1 MNTTQTTAPPVPSAN
16 AAAVPLRAP
25 SRSAEFKKPLY
36 EIRFEDRVGSHCSM
50 FAKTSEDVHVIDT
63 KVSQKVPV
71 LVERWR
77 EKLRFSNYRLTPV
90 GKLLCEKA
98 IFQISETCAAS
109 FDSSYRDWGS
119 DCMIVAR
126 TPEEANYAHAL
137 LAELFGI
144 AQSRLKQSMPV
155 FQILAVEDRQIRTHR
170 TPLAS
175 RPSFSEETMDLS
187 YGEGFHK
194 WSAHLR
200 SIFEKSPSSL
210 TLLQGPPGTGK
221 TSFLRWLIGEAQ
233 DQADFYFVPVTCID
247 LLSNPNLTNFWLREC
262 GYSNRPKVLL
272 IEDAEMLLMKRG
284 PDNGQWVGN
293 LLNITDGIMGDAMR
307 FHIVCT
313 MNCPLSDIDPAL
325 RRPGRLAASWIFR
338 PLCRD
343 AAEKL
348 AMAIGKDCP
357 EGKNLTLAD
366 IYSPPIHGE
375 IARKLG
381 IGFSLD
387 N

>member
-1 MNTTQTTAPPVPSAN
+1 MHFEVTADN
-16 AAAVPLRAP
+16 Q
-25 SRSAEFKKPLY
+25 
-36 EIRFEDRVGSHCSM
+36 IRFEDRVGSHCNM

-63 KVSQKVPV
+63 KVAQNVSVIA
-71 LVERWR
+71 ERWP
-77 EKLRFSNYRLTPV
+77 EKLRFSNSRLT
-90 GKLLCEKA
+90 KLGELAREKA

-126 TPEEANYAHAL
+126 TPEEASDAHDL
-137 LAELFGI
+137 LAEVFGI
-144 AQSRLKQSMPV
+144 AQSRMEESMPV
-155 FQILAVEDRQIRTHR
+155 FQILAVEDRQIRTHSM
-170 TPLAS
+170 PLAS

-194 WSAHLR
+194 WSVHLR
-200 SIFEKSPSSL
+200 SIFETSPSSL

-221 TSFLRWLIGEAQ
+221 TSFLRWLIGEVQ

-262 GYSNRPKVLL
+262 RYSNRPKVLL

-284 PDNGQWVGN
+284 PDNAHWVGN

-313 MNCPLSDIDPAL
+313 MNCPFSDIDPAL
-325 RRPGRLAASWIFR
+325 LRPGRLAASWIFR
-338 PLCRD
+338 PLGRE

-348 AMAIGKDCP
+348 AHLIGIDCP
-357 EGKNLTLAD
+357 SGTSLTLSD
-366 IYSPPIHGE
+366 LYSAPIRGAVRH
-375 IARKLG
+375 KPS
-381 IGFSLD
+381 IGF
-387 N
+387 NPNE